1 MRIRPSCWRPSL
13 AFAVLALL
21 SLVAAACG
29 DDDDSE
35 PAGSTVESEAP
46 TTSAD
51 DGEAEAPAD
60 SDDGEAEAP
69 ADSGDGEAEAPADS
83 GDGEAEAPADSG
95 DGDAGASTPA
105 EVVELT
111 VLTGFTGGDRAAYE
125 QIVNR
130 FNMAHDD
137 IKVTMDIQP
146 WDSIAQTLPTA
157 WGTGGGP
164 DIATPNFDPGI
175 VFRYVDDG
183 LALPL
188 DDLIGTGDGQLDPA
202 VVPQFV
208 IDAFTIDGSL
218 YAAPGNVATLQL
230 YYNKDLLDAGGI
242 SAPPATAEDFAAYA
256 SQLTGDGIFGVSLAD
271 HATIQM
277 WPLLI
282 WMNGGDVMESSTC
295 SALDDQATIDALA
308 LWTDLVANEGVSPI
322 GQTGGESDTLFAA
335 GKAVLQMN
343 GPWAAPG
350 YRDAGINLGV
360 APIPAGPD
368 GQVTLASAV
377 PLVVS
382 ASTDHPAEAQRF
394 LAFWNSADVQR
405 EFALAS
411 GFPPTRTDL
420 ADDPDLAANEVV
432 AQFASALPDA
442 RLYLPG
448 VRVASQ
454 VDNDVFVP
462 LIGSITRGADVAESA
477 AAAADAAD
485 QLAGCGG

>member
-1 MRIRPSCWRPSL
+1 MRIRSSCWRPSV

-69 ADSGDGEAEAPADS
+69 ADSDDGEAEAPADS
-83 GDGEAEAPADSG
+83 DDGEVEAPADSG

-146 WDSIAQTLPTA
+146 WDSIAQTLPAA

-230 YYNKDLLDAGGI
+230 YYNKDLLDAGRTL
-242 SAPPATAEDFAAYA
+242 SAARDRGGLRGLREPADRRWDFRR
-256 SQLTGDGIFGVSLAD
+256 LARRSR
-271 HATIQM
+271 H
-277 WPLLI
+277 
-282 WMNGGDVMESSTC
+282 
-295 SALDDQATIDALA
+295 
-308 LWTDLVANEGVSPI
+308 
-322 GQTGGESDTLFAA
+322 
-335 GKAVLQMN
+335 
-343 GPWAAPG
+343 
-350 YRDAGINLGV
+350 
-360 APIPAGPD
+360 
-368 GQVTLASAV
+368 
-377 PLVVS
+377 
-382 ASTDHPAEAQRF
+382 
-394 LAFWNSADVQR
+394 
-405 EFALAS
+405 
-411 GFPPTRTDL
+411 
-420 ADDPDLAANEVV
+420 DPDV
-432 AQFASALPDA
+432 
-442 RLYLPG
+442 
-448 VRVASQ
+448 
-454 VDNDVFVP
+454 
-462 LIGSITRGADVAESA
+462 
-477 AAAADAAD
+477 AAADLDERRRCHGVGHVQRARRPGHNRRARVVDRPRRERGCVADRADRRRVRYVVRGREGGAAD
-485 QLAGCGG
+485 EWSLGRTGVPRRGHQSGGRAYPGRARRAGHAGLDGCR